1 MRTPGIGFVLQE
13 LLKCSFLAS
22 GRKRPCFIM
31 IAIVVYSKETMR
43 IWKRYNGRHAVIVNP
58 CGSLTSTYSFLS
70 PHFSFF
76 LFCFSPISY
85 HLSHVTLHLRQC
97 PFTTLCF
104 VSISTSAFTLLYK
117 SEANFTLFSPPLTLP
132 ISLHP
137 LFTPNPP
144 YSLHSVP
151 YTYPAT

>member
-1 MRTPGIGFVLQE
+1 M
-13 LLKCSFLAS
+13 AS

-97 PFTTLCF
+97 PFTTASFQFPPVL
-104 VSISTSAFTLLYK
+104 SLSSTSRKQT
-117 SEANFTLFSPPLTLP
+117 SPCSLPRKPFPFHSTPSSPLTTLIP
-132 ISLHP
+132 STLSPTHIPRPDKAL
-137 LFTPNPP
+137 
-144 YSLHSVP
+144 VP
-151 YTYPAT
+151 GEAEQTYKK